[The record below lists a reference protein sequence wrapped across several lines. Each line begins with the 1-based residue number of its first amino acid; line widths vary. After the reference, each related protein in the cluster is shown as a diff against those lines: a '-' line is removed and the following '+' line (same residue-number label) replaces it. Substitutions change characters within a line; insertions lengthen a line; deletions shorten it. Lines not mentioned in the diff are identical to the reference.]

1 MNESIITDKFQERIW
16 KGRLRCRVLNDLS
29 FWNGLYK
36 HKQRLS
42 MSITTSRSCFSNRL
56 EKKGVYILYVEILY
70 IWHET
75 FEKNSFQELLCNL
88 WIKSNDKL
96 VETIYQVHILIIEGH
111 HCNYC
116 VTIMELIEFQMH
128 IKCFIYICIIF
139 LWKSCDTI
147 VH

>member
-1 MNESIITDKFQERIW
+1 
-16 KGRLRCRVLNDLS
+16 
-29 FWNGLYK
+29 
-36 HKQRLS
+36 

-56 EKKGVYILYVEILY
+56 EKNGVYIICRDIVHMTWNLWKKISL
-70 IWHET
+70 
-75 FEKNSFQELLCNL
+75 QELLCNF

-96 VETIYQVHILIIEGH
+96 VKSIYQVRILIIEGH

-147 VH
+147 VHQLQRTCRIAQKFNFLKHDILECNEVIK